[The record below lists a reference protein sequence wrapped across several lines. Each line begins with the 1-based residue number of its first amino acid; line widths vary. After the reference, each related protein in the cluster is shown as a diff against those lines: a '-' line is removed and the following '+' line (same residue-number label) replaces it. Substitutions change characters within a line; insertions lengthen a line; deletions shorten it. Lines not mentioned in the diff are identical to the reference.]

1 VTMNHYM
8 MLRRNLIYTGVTR
21 GKRLVVVV
29 GQRKALGIAVRGSG
43 DQHRWSKLRE
53 LLELS
58 R

>member
-1 VTMNHYM
+1 

-53 LLELS
+53 LLKLS